1 MKNSL
6 KYKFIMIY
14 FFLVFVVVI
23 IIGVFITK
31 EFENYNMSNI
41 RNEIINIK
49 ENIIDNMI
57 SSDYTNDTNKLS
69 SDLLAMP
76 ISLSYEISII
86 EPKSYTV
93 IASTN
98 SVFESKNAFDVFDSD
113 TLLSSYNSSVVE
125 RDIYPTNASYPIKN
139 MVLQGKDSQGNT
151 KYLVYARRNLDDIQ
165 QMDKKVV
172 SIIIKSAIVALLITI
187 LLGNVVSASITV
199 PIQNLTKLALMVSKG
214 DFSKKA
220 HVSSDDE
227 IGKLAGTFNF
237 LTDSVEDMIK
247 KLSYEKN
254 KLDAIIFHMNQ
265 ALVAIDNYGKIIHF
279 NANFLQLL
287 GLDNSDDLHGKNY
300 DDLIST
306 ITDELSFSQLIRSY
320 SKDSSQNIK
329 LQIKDRFY
337 QSSCAVFKEKNGA
350 LAGIIVVFRDI
361 SESEYLENMRRD
373 FVANVSHELKTP
385 ITSIKS
391 YSETLLDG
399 AYEDK
404 EITKEFLGIINSESD
419 RMSLIIKDLLQLSR
433 MDSDKEKWEHKVT
446 DINELVRQSI
456 KILNLQA
463 KEKEQKII
471 SDLYDK
477 PINID
482 VDAGKIRQVIINLLS
497 NAIKYTGIG
506 GVIHLSTSLVDNL
519 CKIVVK
525 DDGIGIPEKDIEH
538 IFDRFYRVDK
548 GRSRALGGTGLGL
561 SITQSIIEA
570 HSGKIYVN
578 SVLGQGSE
586 FIVTLPVDNL
596 WINS

>member
-57 SSDYTNDTNKLS
+57 SSDYTNDTNKLR

-337 QSSCAVFKEKNGA
+337 QSSSAVFKEKNGA
-350 LAGIIVVFRDI
+350 LAGIILVFRDI

-497 NAIKYTGIG
+497 NSIKYTGIG
-506 GVIHLSTSLVDNL
+506 GVIHLSTLLVDNL

>member
-41 RNEIINIK
+41 KNEIINIK

-113 TLLSSYNSSVVE
+113 TLLSSYNNSVVE

-337 QSSCAVFKEKNGA
+337 QSSSAVFKEKNGA

>member
-1 MKNSL
+1 
-6 KYKFIMIY
+6 
-14 FFLVFVVVI
+14 
-23 IIGVFITK
+23 
-31 EFENYNMSNI
+31 
-41 RNEIINIK
+41 
-49 ENIIDNMI
+49 
-57 SSDYTNDTNKLS
+57 
-69 SDLLAMP
+69 
-76 ISLSYEISII
+76 
-86 EPKSYTV
+86 
-93 IASTN
+93 
-98 SVFESKNAFDVFDSD
+98 
-113 TLLSSYNSSVVE
+113 
-125 RDIYPTNASYPIKN
+125 

-337 QSSCAVFKEKNGA
+337 QSSSAVFKEKNGA
-350 LAGIIVVFRDI
+350 LAGIILVFRDI

-477 PINID
+477 PINLD

-506 GVIHLSTSLVDNL
+506 GVIHLSTLLVDNL

>member
-41 RNEIINIK
+41 KNEIINIK

-98 SVFESKNAFDVFDSD
+98 SVFESKNAFDFFDSD
-113 TLLSSYNSSVVE
+113 TLLSSYNNSVVE

-337 QSSCAVFKEKNGA
+337 QSSSAVFKEKNGA

>member
-41 RNEIINIK
+41 KNEIINIK

-548 GRSRALGGTGLGL
+548 GRSRVLGGTGLGL

>member
-57 SSDYTNDTNKLS
+57 SSDYTNDTNKLR

-337 QSSCAVFKEKNGA
+337 QSSSAVFKEKNGA

>member
-57 SSDYTNDTNKLS
+57 SSDYTNDTNKLR

-337 QSSCAVFKEKNGA
+337 QSSSAVFKEKNGA
-350 LAGIIVVFRDI
+350 LAGIILVFRDI

-477 PINID
+477 PINLD

>member
-41 RNEIINIK
+41 KNEIINIK

-113 TLLSSYNSSVVE
+113 TLLSSYNNSVVE

-329 LQIKDRFY
+329 LQIKDMFY
-337 QSSCAVFKEKNGA
+337 QSSSAVFKEKNGA

>member
-41 RNEIINIK
+41 KNEIINIK

-113 TLLSSYNSSVVE
+113 TLLSSYNNSVVE

-139 MVLQGKDSQGNT
+139 MVLHGKDSQGNT

-337 QSSCAVFKEKNGA
+337 QSSSAVFKEKNGA

-404 EITKEFLGIINSESD
+404 EITKEFLVIINSESD

-548 GRSRALGGTGLGL
+548 GRSRVLGGTGLGL

>member
-41 RNEIINIK
+41 KNEIINIK

-113 TLLSSYNSSVVE
+113 TLLSSYNNSVVE

-337 QSSCAVFKEKNGA
+337 QSSSAVFKEKNGA

-506 GVIHLSTSLVDNL
+506 GVIHLSTLLVDNL

>member
-41 RNEIINIK
+41 KNEIINIK

-113 TLLSSYNSSVVE
+113 TLLSSYNNSVVE

-506 GVIHLSTSLVDNL
+506 GVIHLSTLLVDNL

>member
-41 RNEIINIK
+41 KNEIINIK

-113 TLLSSYNSSVVE
+113 TLLSSYNNSVVE

-433 MDSDKEKWEHKVT
+433 MDSDKEKWEHKIT

>member
-41 RNEIINIK
+41 KNEIINIK

-113 TLLSSYNSSVVE
+113 TLLSSYNNSVVE

-337 QSSCAVFKEKNGA
+337 QSSSAVFKEKNGA

-497 NAIKYTGIG
+497 NAIKFTGIG

>member
-113 TLLSSYNSSVVE
+113 TLLSSYNNSVVE

-337 QSSCAVFKEKNGA
+337 QSSSAVFKEKNGA